1 MKLNSKRKKIIGILL
16 TVIVLVVATII
27 ILSTLM
33 SEQISNY
40 LTRKSTQLLSKSLKT
55 ELTAREIKGNIF
67 TGLAFSDVKIKFSSG
82 DSFYATNVKAE
93 YDLLSIVFRRA
104 KNVKGIK
111 IIKPTIYLSS
121 KLSPKPQ
128 TTKPT
133 LPFVFPLLFVN
144 RFEIQ
149 DGSVYYNE
157 KPILDSFSIKANL
170 NLRPTGGHCTIDTL
184 SFSLFERDIRVTNL
198 QGSIDLSGKTL
209 SLQHMKIKSVRSSIS
224 LDGKIDLEKNE
235 VSLKIKNGQIDLN
248 DFSKHEGQFQINTA
262 ISANLTPN
270 KWQLSSIRGNLDYR
284 NFNFKIQ
291 NVYVPDGKGVF
302 TFYDTMIKI
311 NHMSANHDSN
321 NRSQINFDANLLIKN
336 YSYQGKATFTNFTFP
351 LKNLDIPID
360 GTLDFNG
367 VGIDSLDLNLIGSSK
382 NPEIESISAQG
393 SIKNG
398 RILFEKVRIKDRT
411 SILYLYGYYERKAFD
426 IDYVVSNFSLSLA
439 SEIFNAVGHG
449 NIILNGFLNGK
460 GKIYSQGNQIASFG
474 GIWVRNGLSPELQ
487 CKKIDL
493 SYNLENITRL
503 YGTVSLALEDIIWK
517 NNQLDHVGLSL
528 NDSCFTLQALNWK
541 DDSLYATGKF
551 KIGHSSYD
559 CLIDSFQIVT
569 AKQTIKNIK
578 QFSIGSKASQF
589 YLQDLALTIDESRP
603 SPKEDT
609 ESKTGMPKEV
619 VDKGT
624 LTLDLT
630 TNSHAPPN
638 INLKCNQVDLSTISD
653 IIQLPMPLSGV
664 INIDVSNK
672 LNQSDYI
679 ITSSGYG
686 LNIPTALLKKTTSPN
701 SNNHNYTDISIKY
714 IEGSCLLT
722 ESNLKINSLKLV
734 HEQDTSKIDGLISIK
749 QNPILQSPLDLN
761 INFANPGAWIFF
773 FLKNILDVQE
783 GTITGQGKIT
793 GTIET
798 PVFSGGIN
806 IANGRIFIPSTKTQ
820 CEKVNADLAFDK
832 HKIILTNLAGNAGA
846 GKIIA
851 RGYTELIGFSK
862 VDTVSYTVEFTNAPL
877 KPAKEVYAIADGKIN
892 IDYKPSPKDG
902 PSIPT
907 SITGSATIKEAL
919 LTYEFASASGVKS
932 VSKSSVNFN
941 LKITGER
948 DIWLRNRDIDV
959 ELAADLNIFNDGK
972 STIYSGELNALQ
984 GNFYY
989 LDHILKLTK
998 GAIILDNISEL
1009 NPSLDITAE
1018 LPPRPIKIQTGQT
1031 EAIKIILSL
1040 TGRLKEPI
1048 FTFSSDPASLS
1059 QEDIISYLTFNVTW
1073 QQMTSAE
1080 SREMFTNALSE
1091 KLLGYFERE
1100 LTKRL
1105 RSFIYLDYLMIESGL
1120 LSGTGAKVTVG
1131 KYIGRNLY
1139 FTYAYNITGTANDIF
1154 RLEYYIT
1161 KSNEIIGERDTDGR
1175 YNLKYQYK
1183 IRY

>member
-1 MKLNSKRKKIIGILL
+1 MQSILIMKLNSKRKKIIGILL

-40 LTRKSTQLLSKSLKT
+40 LTRKSTQLLSKSLKA

-170 NLRPTGGHCTIDTL
+170 NLQPTGGHCTIDTL
-184 SFSLFERDIRVTNL
+184 SFSLFERDIRVINL

-235 VSLKIKNGQIDLN
+235 VSLEIKNGQIDLN

-262 ISANLTPN
+262 ISTNLTPN

-311 NHMSANHDSN
+311 NHVSANHDSN
-321 NRSQINFDANLLIKN
+321 NRSQINFDANLSIKN

-367 VGIDSLDLNLIGSSK
+367 VGIDGLDLNLIGSSK
-382 NPEIESISAQG
+382 NPEIESISAQASLRKG
-393 SIKNG
+393 KFIVQK
-398 RILFEKVRIKDRT
+398 LRIKDHT
-411 SILYLYGYYERKAFD
+411 SILNINGYGGITNDLKPL
-426 IDYVVSNFSLSLA
+426 DYNFELFNFSLRLV
-439 SEIFNAVGHG
+439 SEIINKFS
-449 NIILNGFLNGK
+449 LNEISLTGFINGTGRIYSENNHIAANGK
-460 GKIYSQGNQIASFG
+460 INIKKGQVSEIQYQKFNLLFDLKNIAKLSGNVIFSAES
-474 GIWVRNGLSPELQ
+474 ILWH
-487 CKKIDL
+487 
-493 SYNLENITRL
+493 
-503 YGTVSLALEDIIWK
+503 
-517 NNQLDHVGLSL
+517 NNQLARLDFSL
-528 NDSCFTLQALNWK
+528 NDSTFLFKTNNWQGNSLIASGQLNFNIRNFDCF
-541 DDSLYATGKF
+541 
-551 KIGHSSYD
+551 
-559 CLIDSFQIVT
+559 IDSF
-569 AKQTIKNIK
+569 NIIGNNYILHNTK
-578 QFSIGSKASQF
+578 KFSLGQKERQF
-589 YLQDLALTIDESRP
+589 YLRNFSLA
-603 SPKEDT
+603 
-609 ESKTGMPKEV
+609 
-619 VDKGT
+619 VDGGT
-624 LTLDLT
+624 LALDLT
-630 TNSHAPPN
+630 TNATSRPFV
-638 INLKCNQVDLSTISD
+638 NLSCNQIDLQQISN
-653 IIQLPMPLSGV
+653 IIQLQSPVTGIINLSVINTAKNTDYAITLSGY
-664 INIDVSNK
+664 DLK
-672 LNQSDYI
+672 
-679 ITSSGYG
+679 
-686 LNIPTALLKKTTSPN
+686 IPIALLKKNTQRTL
-701 SNNHNYTDISIKY
+701 NNQQDINLKFL
-714 IEGSCLLT
+714 EGSCLFT
-722 ESNLKINSLKLV
+722 ESNLKINNLKLV

-749 QNPILQSPLDLN
+749 QNPIEESPLDLN

-783 GTITGQGKIT
+783 GNISGLGKIT
-793 GTIET
+793 GTFENPILAG
-798 PVFSGGIN
+798 SLN
-806 IANGRIFIPSTKTQ
+806 ISNARIFIVSTKTQ
-820 CEKVNADLAFDK
+820 CEKVNAILAFDK
-832 HKIILTNLAGNAGA
+832 RKIILTNLTGNCGI
-846 GKIIA
+846 GKINA
-851 RGYTELIGFSK
+851 RGYTELISFSQ
-862 VDTVSYTVEFTNAPL
+862 VETVSYTVEFTNAPVR
-877 KPAKEVYAIADGKIN
+877 PQKEVYAIADGKIN
-892 IDYKPSPKDG
+892 IDYKPALKNEL
-902 PSIPT
+902 SIPT
-907 SITGSATIKEAL
+907 SIAGNVIIKEAL
-919 LTYEFASASGVKS
+919 LAYEFASASGIS
-932 VSKSSVNFN
+932 PASKSAVSLN